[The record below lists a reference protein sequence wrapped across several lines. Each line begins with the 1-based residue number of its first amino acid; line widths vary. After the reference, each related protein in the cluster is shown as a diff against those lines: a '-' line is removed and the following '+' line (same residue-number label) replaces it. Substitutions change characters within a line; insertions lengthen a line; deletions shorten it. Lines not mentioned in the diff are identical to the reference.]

1 MARESA
7 LGPLLYQGPLMPKSA
22 NRIEVI
28 KAALREKTGYSFS
41 DGERLD
47 RALTHSSARN
57 QPAENY
63 ERLEFLGD
71 RVLGLIV
78 AVLLFETFPKADEGE
93 LSLRFNQLVDAR
105 TCSDVAIELDIVKLI
120 RAGADLGNPAAK
132 NLVNVRAD
140 VIEALIAAF
149 YLDGGMDAAKDFIH
163 ANWKSRMEGTL
174 EARRDAKTELQEWA
188 HRDCAAQPAYVIL
201 SRDGPDHDP
210 HFAVKVTV
218 GIYPPE
224 TGEGRSKR
232 LAEQDAATRFL
243 VKRGVWQDAGIAHD

>member
-1 MARESA
+1 
-7 LGPLLYQGPLMPKSA
+7 MPKTA

-28 KAALREKTGYSFS
+28 KAALQEKAGYAFR
-41 DGERLD
+41 DVERLD
-47 RALTHSSARN
+47 RALTHSSARGN
-57 QPAENY
+57 TLANY

-71 RVLGLIV
+71 RVLGLVI
-78 AVLLFETFPKADEGE
+78 ADLLFETFPEADEGE
-93 LSLRFNQLVDAR
+93 LSLRFNQLVDAK
-105 TCSDVAIELDIVKLI
+105 TCADVAVDLDLVKLI
-120 RAGADLGNPAAK
+120 RAGADLGNPGAK
-132 NLVNVRAD
+132 KLVNVRAD
-140 VIEALIAAF
+140 VVEALIAAF
-149 YLDGGMDAAKDFIH
+149 YLDGGMDAAKRFIH
-163 ANWKSRMEGTL
+163 ANWKPRMEGTI

-188 HRDCAAQPAYVIL
+188 HRDCAAQPAYAIV

-243 VKRGVWQDAGIAHD
+243 VKRGVWQDAGNNND